1 MLSSHKVRALVLIKD
16 YIHAKLE
23 YSSEN
28 QSVVWTQRKSMKK
41 EIVSCFFF
49 LSFSNPLPT
58 FTLDITILKG
68 GFYYSGTVRPTN
80 LSTTATEG
88 IVFFS
93 QLPRQGLCHATQGH
107 VEEHLSQAGGRRE
120 GRRGWKSL
128 YCNFHRKGKA
138 GLASS
143 WLASLNNFSRLWDI
157 RAVPRCFYLAVG

>member
-1 MLSSHKVRALVLIKD
+1 MQSLS
-16 YIHAKLE
+16 IHQKTNQLFELKESLWKKKL
-23 YSSEN
+23 
-28 QSVVWTQRKSMKK
+28 WAA
-41 EIVSCFFF
+41 FFF
-49 LSFSNPLPT
+49 LSFSNSLPT
-58 FTLDITILKG
+58 FTLDITILKR

-138 GLASS
+138 GLAS
-143 WLASLNNFSRLWDI
+143 LDNFSRLWDI